1 MTTATLSN
9 DQTALLAKMDSIAG
23 ELVQVEAVSSKRDTA
38 LFYIQE
44 LKNDGAKRKDIVETL
59 MGVLNISS
67 ANAAYYVDRVAKA
80 A

>member
-1 MTTATLSN
+1 MTTVTQISVA
-9 DQTALLAKMDSIAG
+9 DALADPTFA
-23 ELVQVEAVSSKRDTA
+23 EPVTVSKRDTA

-80 A
+80 ALIKR

>member
-1 MTTATLSN
+1 MTTVTLSN
-9 DQTALLAKMDSIAG
+9 DQTALLAKMDSIAD
-23 ELVQVEAVSSKRDTA
+23 ELVQVEAVSSKRDTV
-38 LFYIQE
+38 LFYITE
-44 LKNDGAKRKDIVETL
+44 LKNDGAKRKDIIETL